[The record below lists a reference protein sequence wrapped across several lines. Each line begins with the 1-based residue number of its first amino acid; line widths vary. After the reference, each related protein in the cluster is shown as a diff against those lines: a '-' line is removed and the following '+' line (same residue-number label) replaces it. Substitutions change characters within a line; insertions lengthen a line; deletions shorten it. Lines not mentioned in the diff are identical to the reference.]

1 MDPKELKAM
10 IALLDDHDRE
20 VVNMISDTLLK
31 RGIEAV
37 PELERAWE
45 STLDEKLQE
54 RLETII
60 QKIQFTTSRESL
72 LRWINTGAEYILE
85 GAFFVAQ
92 YQYPDISFE
101 KINHEIETIRKD
113 IWLEINNNLT
123 ALEKIRILNYI
134 IFDLHRYSRNS
145 ADFYAPQ
152 NCYLNKVIETR
163 KGNPISLAI
172 IYLSVAYKLGLPV
185 YGVNLPKNFILAY
198 KNEYRL
204 HDSENE
210 EEDILFYINPY
221 NKGAV
226 LGRREIDYFI
236 TQQQLKPQKTF
247 YIPCSN
253 RDIIIRLLN
262 NLILSYE
269 KMGAPE
275 KVPGLKELLAVVSEC
290 G

>member
-1 MDPKELKAM
+1 MDPKELKAI
-10 IALLDDHDRE
+10 IALLDDPDKE

-31 RGIEAV
+31 KGMEAL

-54 RLETII
+54 RLEAII
-60 QKIQFTTSRESL
+60 QKIQFTTARENL
-72 LRWINTGAEYILE
+72 VRWINTGAEYILE
-85 GAFFVAQ
+85 GAYFLAQ
-92 YQYPDISFE
+92 FQYPDISFE
-101 KINHEIETIRKD
+101 KINQEIETIRKD

-134 IFDLHRYSRNS
+134 IFDLHRYTRNS
-145 ADFYAPQ
+145 SDFYAPQ

-204 HDSENE
+204 RDSENE

-236 TQQQLKPQKTF
+236 TQQQLEPQKSF
-247 YIPCSN
+247 YVPCSN
-253 RDIIIRLLN
+253 RDIIIRLIN

-269 KMGAPE
+269 KLGAPE
-275 KVPGLKELLAVVSEC
+275 RISGLKELLAVVNE
-290 G
+290 

>member
-1 MDPKELKAM
+1 MDPKELKAI
-10 IALLDDHDRE
+10 IALLDDPDKE
-20 VVNMISDTLLK
+20 VVSMISDTLLK
-31 RGIEAV
+31 KGIEAV
-37 PELERAWE
+37 PELEKAWE
-45 STLDEKLQE
+45 NTLDERLQE
-54 RLETII
+54 RLEHII
-60 QKIQFTTSRESL
+60 HTIQFTTSRENL
-72 LRWINTGAEYILE
+72 VRWINTGAEYILE
-85 GAFFVAQ
+85 GAFFLAQ

-101 KINHEIETIRKD
+101 KINQEIETIRKD
-113 IWLEINNNLT
+113 IWVELNNNLT

-134 IFDLHRYSRNS
+134 IFDLHRYTRNS
-145 ADFYAPQ
+145 SDFYAPQ
-152 NCYLNKVIETR
+152 NCYLNKVVETK

-210 EEDILFYINPY
+210 EDDILFYINPY

-253 RDIIIRLLN
+253 RDIIIRLIN

-269 KMGAPE
+269 KLDAPE
-275 KVPGLKELLAVVSEC
+275 KISGLKELLTVVSE
-290 G
+290 